1 MNFKKT
7 IAKSLVVAM
16 ALGMVPMANLQTAK
30 AADAEAIKFD
40 GVTGIAKSQNAM
52 YWGVAKE
59 DAKGGKGS
67 VKIGNKSYKI
77 TNIQDYYGEIDV
89 YSTLKGKA
97 GIIVAGSTA
106 VPNDK
111 WKVFALP
118 AAETTFKVQ
127 LVASTSAVKGFKP
140 EHKVG
145 GEFGYLVA
153 SLGKK
158 SAKSVNLAASK
169 EAIEVKLNDGE
180 WKTLKTYFGENVNDE
195 KVTNKLKVLGQN
207 GSTLTFRLK
216 GSETAWAS
224 KESKLKVATQPKA
237 PNVKIDITKETTT
250 IKKGMEYQV
259 VNTNAAAD
267 KDKWILSTDKKG
279 ISLADLKLA
288 DKKDVLVRTA
298 ASGKKIASKITRIIV
313 NKPAAAL
320 TIDNKRFEATGGAIK
335 DNGKVVALVEANL
348 AYNITKGATLKNISK
363 MDLEYALVNT
373 DNGKVKWST
382 LKASK
387 DPEKKPTKANLKYS
401 KDVKPNSWTS
411 GKETTLFVRLA
422 GTKQTKDNVVTQ
434 SGVSAG
440 GVMALKNIDQKFVF
454 TAGTTTE
461 SSKSQITAD
470 NNSTLAAIKI
480 ATGTAATFTI
490 NAKIDKLVN
499 VKGGAP
505 KIKPVKGLP
514 KGVTIKAGKI
524 TNAADGK
531 FDITVNVSNKAFATD
546 FTKQECEYSLKYEG
560 VDVTFKITIE
570 KK

>member
-30 AADAEAIKFD
+30 ADDAKKIEFN
-40 GVTGIAKSQNAM
+40 GVTGIATSENAK

-59 DAKGGKGS
+59 DPKNGKGS

-77 TNIQDYYGEIDV
+77 SNIQEYYGEIDV

-111 WKVFALP
+111 WQVLALP

-127 LVASTSAVKGFKP
+127 LVASTSAVKGFTPDK
-140 EHKVG
+140 KLG
-145 GEFGYLVA
+145 GEFGYLIA
-153 SLGKK
+153 SVGKK
-158 SAKSVNLAASK
+158 PVKSVDLTTSK

-180 WKTLKTYFGENVNDE
+180 WKTLKEYFGDSMNDE
-195 KVTNKLKVLGQN
+195 AVTKKLKVLGQN

-216 GSETAWAS
+216 GTEKTWAS

-250 IKKGMEYQV
+250 IKKGTEYQV
-259 VNTNAAAD
+259 VDTNGPAVAA
-267 KDKWILSTDKKG
+267 KWVLSTDKKG
-279 ISLADLKLA
+279 LSLADLKVNGQA
-288 DKKDVLVRTA
+288 KDVLVRTA
-298 ASGKKIASKITRIIV
+298 ASGKKIASKVARITL
-313 NKPAAAL
+313 NKSADKL
-320 TIDNKRFEATGGAIK
+320 TIAGDKFEATGGAIK
-335 DNGKVVALVEANL
+335 KDGTNVALVETSL
-348 AYNITKGATLKNISK
+348 AYDITKGATLKNISK
-363 MDLEYALVNT
+363 MDLEYALVKT
-373 DNGKVKWST
+373 DKADKVKWST

-387 DPEKKPTKANLKYS
+387 DPEKKPTKANLKFS
-401 KDVKPNSWTS
+401 KEVKANSWS
-411 GKETTLFVRLA
+411 AGKETKLFVRLA

-440 GVMALKNIDQKFVF
+440 GVMALTNIEQKFKF
-454 TAGTTTE
+454 KSGTADSGATVTVE
-461 SSKSQITAD
+461 SSAATTA
-470 NNSTLAAIKI
+470 SIKV
-480 ATGTAATFTI
+480 ATGTAA
-490 NAKIDKLVN
+490 KITVRANISKVVN
-499 VKGGAP
+499 PKGGSA
-505 KIKPVKGLP
+505 KLKATNALP

-524 TNAADGK
+524 DANTGD
-531 FDITVNVSNKAFATD
+531 FDITIDINKNAFKDAVPTS
-546 FTKQECEYSLKYEG
+546 EAAYSLQFEG
-560 VDVTFKITIE
+560 VKDSFKIKIE

>member
-30 AADAEAIKFD
+30 AVDAGEIKFD

-59 DAKGGKGS
+59 DPKNGKGS

-77 TNIQDYYGEIDV
+77 TNIQELYDEIDV

-97 GIIVAGSTA
+97 GIIVAGEKA
-106 VPNDK
+106 VPDDK
-111 WKVFALP
+111 WQVLALP

-140 EHKVG
+140 ANALG
-145 GEFGYLVA
+145 GESGYLVA

-158 SAKSVNLAASK
+158 PVEVNLAASK
-169 EAIEVKLNDGE
+169 ASVEVKLNDSE
-180 WKTLKTYFGENVNDE
+180 WKAFDTFFGTADDTG
-195 KVTNKLKVLGQN
+195 VTKKLKVLGQN

-216 GSETAWAS
+216 GTEKTWAS

-250 IKKGMEYQV
+250 IKKGTEYQV
-259 VNTNAAAD
+259 VDTNGPAVAT
-267 KDKWILSTDKKG
+267 KWILSTDKKG
-279 ISLADLKLA
+279 LSLADLKVNGQA
-288 DKKDVLVRTA
+288 KDVLVRTA
-298 ASGKKIASKITRIIV
+298 ASGKKIASKVARITL
-313 NKPAAAL
+313 NKSADKL
-320 TIDNKRFEATGGAIK
+320 TIAGDKFEATGGAIK
-335 DNGKVVALVEANL
+335 KGNTNVALVETSL
-348 AYNITKGATLKNISK
+348 AYDITKGATLKNISK
-363 MDLEYALVNT
+363 MDLEYALVKT
-373 DNGKVKWST
+373 DKADKVKWST

-387 DPEKKPTKANLKYS
+387 DPEKKPTKANLKFS
-401 KDVKPNSWTS
+401 KDVKANSWS
-411 GKETTLFVRLA
+411 AGKETKLFVRLA

-440 GVMALKNIDQKFVF
+440 GVMALTNIEQKFKF
-454 TAGTTTE
+454 E
-461 SSKSQITAD
+461 SGSTAD
-470 NNSTLAAIKI
+470 NANCIIEANAGATTASIKI
-480 ATGTAATFTI
+480 ATGTAAKVTVKASI
-490 NAKIDKLVN
+490 SKVVN
-499 VKGGAP
+499 PKGGAA
-505 KIKPVKGLP
+505 KIKATTPLP

-524 TNAADGK
+524 DATTGK
-531 FDITVNVSNKAFATD
+531 FDITVDINKNAFKDAVPTSESAYTLQ
-546 FTKQECEYSLKYEG
+546 FEG
-560 VDVTFKITIE
+560 VKDSFKIKIE